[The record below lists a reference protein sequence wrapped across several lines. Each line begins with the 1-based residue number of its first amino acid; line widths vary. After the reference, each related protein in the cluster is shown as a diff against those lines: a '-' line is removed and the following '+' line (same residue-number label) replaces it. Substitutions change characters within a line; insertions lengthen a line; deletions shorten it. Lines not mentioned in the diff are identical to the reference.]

1 MATKA
6 RIIQVP
12 IGEELLSKLDEISVE
27 RGESRA
33 AVIREACAKYV
44 TRLEEAAAIER
55 YIRSYTET
63 PETEEEKQWAE
74 LGAQLAAEV
83 WGEEDWGEEYAA
95 DTADQ
100 DATR

>member
-33 AVIREACAKYV
+33 AVIREACAKYIA
-44 TRLEEAAAIER
+44 TAEKEELVRR
-55 YIRSYTET
+55 YIEGYEKF
-63 PETEEEKQWAE
+63 PETQEELDFAEASAEGLAE
-74 LGAQLAAEV
+74 LLADD
-83 WGEEDWGEEYAA
+83 DWGEE
-95 DTADQ
+95 
-100 DATR
+100 